1 MSNLRQYIKKRKTS
15 DKAFSRNYEE
25 GYADFKISV
34 ILRTLREE
42 AGLTQQELANKM
54 HTQKSAISRI
64 ENKSEDV
71 RVSTLLRFA
80 EVLGKQ
86 VHINII

>member
-1 MSNLRQYIKKRKTS
+1 MSNLNHYIKKRKIS
-15 DKAFSRNYEE
+15 DKAFSKNYEK

-42 AGLTQQELANKM
+42 AGLTQEELANKM

-64 ENKSEDV
+64 ENKSEDI
-71 RVSTLLRFA
+71 RISTLFKLA

-86 VHINII
+86 VHINIM

>member
-1 MSNLRQYIKKRKTS
+1 MSDLDKYTKKRKDV
-15 DKAFSRNYEE
+15 DKVFTKNYEE

-34 ILRTLREE
+34 MLRALREE
-42 AGLTQQELANKM
+42 AGLTQEEVADKM

-64 ENKSEDV
+64 ENKSEDI
-71 RVSTLLRFA
+71 RMSTLFKFA

-86 VHINII
+86 VHISIA

>member
-1 MSNLRQYIKKRKTS
+1 MSDLRQYIRKRKIS
-15 DKAFSRNYEE
+15 DKAFAKSYDE

-42 AGLTQQELANKM
+42 AGLTQEELAARV

-64 ENKSEDV
+64 ENKSEDI
-71 RVSTLLRFA
+71 RMSTLFKLA
-80 EVLGKQ
+80 AALGKH
-86 VHINII
+86 VHINIT